1 MPLPNKLFFERLA
14 DMADATLLCDL
25 MDITSEDIIERFEDL
40 VLENI
45 TQLREVFDI
54 SFELEYNEDIDEDEE
69 DDNNEYED

>member
-1 MPLPNKLFFERLA
+1 
-14 DMADATLLCDL
+14 MADATLLCDL

-54 SFELEYNEDIDEDEE
+54 SFELEYNEDIYEDEE
-69 DDNNEYED
+69 DDDNEYED

>member
-1 MPLPNKLFFERLA
+1 
-14 DMADATLLCDL
+14 MADATLLCDL

-69 DDNNEYED
+69 DDDNEYED

>member
-1 MPLPNKLFFERLA
+1 
-14 DMADATLLCDL
+14 MADATLLCDL

-54 SFELEYNEDIDEDEE
+54 SFELEYNEYIDEDEE
-69 DDNNEYED
+69 DDDNEYED

>member
-1 MPLPNKLFFERLA
+1 
-14 DMADATLLCDL
+14 MADATLLCDL

>member
-1 MPLPNKLFFERLA
+1 
-14 DMADATLLCDL
+14 MADATLLCDL

-54 SFELEYNEDIDEDEE
+54 SFELEYTEDIDEDEE
-69 DDNNEYED
+69 DDDNEYED